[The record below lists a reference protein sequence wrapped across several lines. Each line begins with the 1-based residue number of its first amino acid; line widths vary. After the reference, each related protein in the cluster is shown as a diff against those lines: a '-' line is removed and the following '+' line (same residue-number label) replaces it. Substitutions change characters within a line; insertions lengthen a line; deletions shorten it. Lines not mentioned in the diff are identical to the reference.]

1 MKDHI
6 KVLGILWIVFG
17 AFFIA
22 LALFALLVFFG
33 VAEIPNVDDIS
44 PGILRLIGI
53 IASAFIGLIGLPQ
66 IIGGLGLLRY
76 KEWARILML
85 VISFISLANV
95 PFGTFLGAYSLVILF
110 NPETVRLFQ
119 GGAAPIAP
127 APPPAPPK

>member
-127 APPPAPPK
+127 APPSAPPK

>member
-17 AFFIA
+17 VFFMC

-119 GGAAPIAP
+119 GGAAPPAP
-127 APPPAPPK
+127 APPK